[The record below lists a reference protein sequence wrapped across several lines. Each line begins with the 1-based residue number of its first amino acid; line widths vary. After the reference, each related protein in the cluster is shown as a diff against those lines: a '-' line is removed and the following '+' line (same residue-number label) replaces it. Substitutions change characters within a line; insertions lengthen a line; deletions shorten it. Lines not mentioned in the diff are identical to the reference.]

1 MATVTNSSPGTRAE
15 QGRSKGDKRGSRGLR
30 NDNPLN
36 IRHGKSQ
43 WVGMREKQTD
53 KSFVQFTESMYGY
66 RAAFVLLK
74 NYIGK
79 GKDTIGKII
88 AKWAPS
94 SDGNNTQSYI
104 NYVSKSTGIK
114 ASHALKWEDKDDLV
128 EIVRSMAH
136 MESGIIE
143 DKAIIEEA
151 YDLANK

>member
-1 MATVTNSSPGTRAE
+1 MA
-15 QGRSKGDKRGSRGLR
+15 SRGIR

-53 KSFVQFTESMYGY
+53 KSFVQFKSRVYGY
-66 RAAFVLLK
+66 RAAFVLLR

-104 NYVSKSTGIK
+104 NYVSSTTGIN
-114 ASHALKWEDKDDLV
+114 ASHALRWEDKEDLV
-128 EIVRSMAH
+128 VIVRSMAH

-143 DKAIIEEA
+143 DKVLIEQA
-151 YDLANK
+151 YEMANNQ

>member
-1 MATVTNSSPGTRAE
+1 MVA
-15 QGRSKGDKRGSRGLR
+15 RGIR

-36 IRHGKSQ
+36 IRHGKSL

-53 KSFVQFTESMYGY
+53 KQFVQFTHRVYGY
-66 RAAFVLLK
+66 RAAFVLLRG
-74 NYIGK
+74 YIGK

-104 NYVSKSTGIK
+104 NYVSKSTGIN

>member
-1 MATVTNSSPGTRAE
+1 MKA
-15 QGRSKGDKRGSRGLR
+15 RGIR

-36 IRHGKSQ
+36 IRRTKDR
-43 WVGMREKQTD
+43 WTGMRERQTD
-53 KSFVQFTESMYGY
+53 KTFVQFTARVYGY

-104 NYVSKSTGIK
+104 NYVSKSTGIN
-114 ASHALKWEDKDDLV
+114 ASHALKFEDKNDLV

-143 DKAIIEEA
+143 DKAIIEQA
-151 YDLANK
+151 YEMARK

>member
-1 MATVTNSSPGTRAE
+1 MA
-15 QGRSKGDKRGSRGLR
+15 SRGIR

-53 KSFVQFTESMYGY
+53 KSFVQFTARVYGY
-66 RAAFVLLK
+66 RAAFVLLRG
-74 NYIGK
+74 YIGK

-104 NYVSKSTGIK
+104 NYVSKSTGIN
-114 ASHALKWEDKDDLV
+114 ASHALRWEDKDNLV
-128 EIVRSMAH
+128 EVVRSMAH

-143 DKAIIEEA
+143 DRKLIEEA
-151 YDLANK
+151 YNIANK

>member
-74 NYIGK
+74 NYIGR
-79 GKDTIGKII
+79 GADTIGRII
-88 AKWAPS
+88 ARWAPS
-94 SDGNNTQSYI
+94 RDGNDTQAYI
-104 NYVSKSTGIK
+104 RHVSRSTGIG
-114 ASHALKWEDKDDLV
+114 AGQALSFEDKDALV

-143 DKAIIEEA
+143 DKAIIEQA
-151 YDLANK
+151 YEMARK

>member
-1 MATVTNSSPGTRAE
+1 MA
-15 QGRSKGDKRGSRGLR
+15 SRGIR

-53 KSFVQFTESMYGY
+53 KSFVQFTARVYGY
-66 RAAFVLLK
+66 RAAFVLLRG
-74 NYIGK
+74 YIGK

-104 NYVSKSTGIK
+104 NYVSKSTGIN
-114 ASHALKWEDKDDLV
+114 ASHALRWEDKNDLV
-128 EIVRSMAH
+128 EVVRSMAH

-143 DKAIIEEA
+143 DRKLIEEA
-151 YDLANK
+151 YNLANK

>member
-1 MATVTNSSPGTRAE
+1 MA
-15 QGRSKGDKRGSRGLR
+15 SRGIR

-53 KSFVQFTESMYGY
+53 KSFVQFTERVYGY
-66 RAAFVLLK
+66 RAAFVLLRG
-74 NYIGK
+74 YIGK

-104 NYVSKSTGIK
+104 NYVSKSTGIN
-114 ASHALKWEDKDDLV
+114 ASHALRWEDKNDLV
-128 EIVRSMAH
+128 EVVRSMAH

-143 DKAIIEEA
+143 DRKLIEEA
-151 YDLANK
+151 YNLANK

>member
-1 MATVTNSSPGTRAE
+1 MATVIKSSP
-15 QGRSKGDKRGSRGLR
+15 SKGDKRGSRGLR

-53 KSFVQFTESMYGY
+53 KSFVQFKSRVYGY
-66 RAAFVLLK
+66 RAAFVLLR

-104 NYVSKSTGIK
+104 NYVSSTTGIN
-114 ASHALKWEDKDDLV
+114 ASHALRWEDKEDLV
-128 EIVRSMAH
+128 VIVRSMAH

-143 DKAIIEEA
+143 DKVLIEQA
-151 YDLANK
+151 YEMANNQ

>member
-1 MATVTNSSPGTRAE
+1 MA
-15 QGRSKGDKRGSRGLR
+15 SRGIR

-53 KSFVQFTESMYGY
+53 KQFVQFTERVYGY
-66 RAAFVLLK
+66 RAAFVLLR

-104 NYVSKSTGIK
+104 NYVSKSTGIN
-114 ASHALKWEDKDDLV
+114 ASHALRWEDKNDLV
-128 EIVRSMAH
+128 EVVRSMAH

-143 DKAIIEEA
+143 DRKLIEEA
-151 YDLANK
+151 YNLANK

>member
-1 MATVTNSSPGTRAE
+1 MAKVTINSSP
-15 QGRSKGDKRGSRGLR
+15 RGGKEGVRGLR

-36 IRHGKSQ
+36 IRQGKSQ
-43 WVGMREKQTD
+43 WVGMREKQTE
-53 KSFVQFTESMYGY
+53 KSFVQFKSRVYGY

-104 NYVSKSTGIK
+104 NYVSSTTGIN
-114 ASHALKWEDKDDLV
+114 ASHALRWEDKEDLV
-128 EIVRSMAH
+128 VIVRSMAH

-143 DKAIIEEA
+143 DKVLIEQA
-151 YDLANK
+151 YEMANNQ

>member
-1 MATVTNSSPGTRAE
+1 MT
-15 QGRSKGDKRGSRGLR
+15 RGLR
-30 NDNPLN
+30 NNNPLN

-53 KSFVQFTESMYGY
+53 KSFVQFTSRKYGY
-66 RAAFVLLK
+66 RAAFVLLR
-74 NYIGK
+74 NYITK

-104 NYVSKSTGIK
+104 NYVSSTTGIS
-114 ASHALKWEDKDDLV
+114 ASHTLRWEDKDDLV

-143 DKAIIEEA
+143 DKVLIEQA
-151 YDLANK
+151 YEMANNQ